1 MTGVL
6 VRAIVGPQSWTL
18 GESPSVLPAS
28 TVVLSVSGAS
38 SKRVLLDGRTCRLSP
53 GSEGLLALDL
63 TRSTG
68 FHRIDVDSHTFW
80 FCTEDAKLGLAGI
93 EAMLTHL
100 GNLGTGWTGQALF
113 SDGEGLRD
121 SHVVYAWLDAWAEQ
135 TLAAIEGILTAPR
148 PSTKVSQ
155 ELSRRGGPGVL
166 PAPTLRLLRS
176 APRRYLQASPSGSLV
191 VDGQAYD
198 PLRVVVRKRRTT
210 LESIAN
216 RRATEVLTWLSRLL
230 NEVLQSD
237 PDGTTKVRC
246 RLWLNK
252 TESLRRK
259 PLAQAL
265 RASVPVTHAPR
276 QPEETTEK
284 LYRKSY
290 NAYRDMRR
298 LFGWSA
304 SAVPLHRYSYVQRAD
319 SIYQAYVASCLAREL
334 DLRQTTDVLGSEP
347 LAFSGPRFDL
357 YYDTLCPP
365 NVLKSWRAASHVP
378 DQSRPDLLLHERAT
392 GFVAL
397 IDAKYRLAKNG
408 GASEDSRKDVTS
420 YLGLY
425 GLQSITIVYPGL
437 SHDVSVISGEGHSIV
452 EVPLVPPASSLAL
465 AVPQILST
473 LAPAP
478 FRDHREHPVS

>member
-1 MTGVL
+1 MTSVL
-6 VRAIVGPQSWTL
+6 VRAIVGSQSWPL
-18 GESPSVLPAS
+18 GESPCVLPA
-28 TVVLSVSGAS
+28 TAVVLAVSGAN
-38 SKRVLLDGRTCRLSP
+38 SKSVLLDGRTSRLSS
-53 GSEGLLALDL
+53 GTEGLLALDL

-68 FHRIDVDSHTFW
+68 FHRLEVDDLVFW

-113 SDGEGLRD
+113 SDGTGLRD
-121 SHVVYAWLDAWAEQ
+121 PHVVYAWLDAWAEQ

-148 PSTKVSQ
+148 PSTKVSH

-176 APRRYLQASPSGSLV
+176 APKRYLQASPNGSLI
-191 VDGQAYD
+191 VDDQAYD
-198 PLRVVVRKRRTT
+198 PLRVVVRKRKTT
-210 LESIAN
+210 LETIAN
-216 RRATEVLTWLSRLL
+216 RRAMEVLTWLSRLL

-237 PDGTTKVRC
+237 PDGPTKVRC
-246 RLWLNK
+246 RLWLNR
-252 TESLRRK
+252 TESLRRR

-290 NAYRDMRR
+290 DAYRDMRR

-334 DLRQTTDVLGSEP
+334 DLRQTTVVLGSEP

-365 NVLKSWRAASHVP
+365 NVLKSWRAASHEP
-378 DQSRPDLLLHERAT
+378 DRSRPDLLLHERAT
-392 GFVAL
+392 GSVAL
-397 IDAKYRLAKNG
+397 IDAKYRLKNG

-437 SHDVSVISGEGHSIV
+437 SRDVSVISGEGRSIV

-478 FRDHREHPVS
+478 FRDHQENQVS